1 MPTFNDETFDDGF
14 SVMKLSVAKLSVTKL
29 SVMETFGEESQE
41 KMLSLCWANSLTKFL

>member
-1 MPTFNDETFDDGF
+1 MPTFDDETFDEGF

-29 SVMETFGEESQE
+29 SVMETFGDESQE